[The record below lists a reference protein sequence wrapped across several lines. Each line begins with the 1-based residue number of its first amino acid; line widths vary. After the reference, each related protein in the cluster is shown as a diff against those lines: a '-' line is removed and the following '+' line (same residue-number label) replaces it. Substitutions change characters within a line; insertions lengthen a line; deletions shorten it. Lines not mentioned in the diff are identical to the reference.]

1 MTELNNSSPLFTMIT
16 AICSKIGDYYKEV
29 VSCKGRWNKG

>member
-16 AICSKIGDYYKEV
+16 AIYSKIGDYKEV
-29 VSCKGRWNKG
+29 ASCKGLE